1 MPGPKPKYVIQL
13 LDNQIAALKQLVRSH
28 KAAQAQVMR
37 AKIVLAAYE
46 HPEWSNQQI
55 AHQVGCADRIVRK
68 WRRRWA
74 ETQCLE
80 DLPRPGAPK
89 HFSPR
94 GTRPGHRPGV

>member
-1 MPGPKPKYVIQL
+1 MPDPKPKYAIQL
-13 LDNQIAALKQLVRSH
+13 LDNQIAALTQLVRSLKH
-28 KAAQAQVMR
+28 AQAQVMR
-37 AKIVLAAYE
+37 AKIVLAAHE

-68 WRRRWA
+68 WRRRWV

-94 GTRPGHRPGV
+94 GVRTSHRPGV